1 MKIVRYPHP
10 VLTYHSKPI
19 RRIDQGLRDIAAE
32 MLELMYEAQGVG
44 LAANQVGLPYQLLVM
59 NPTGDREQ
67 TEEEYVFINPVIQK
81 RGGGMRDMEEG
92 CLSFPDLHLS
102 ISRPDEITFQAI
114 GLDGKPAT
122 YNWKGLPARVVQ
134 HETDHL
140 HGKCFYQRAKYSGE
154 LIARDALGA
163 MAAEFDADR
172 QRGFIPSDGQIAK
185 EIAEL
190 EKKYC

>member
-10 VLTYHSKPI
+10 VLTYRSKPVK
-19 RRIDQGLRDIAAE
+19 RIDQGLRDIAAE
-32 MLELMYEAQGVG
+32 MLEL
-44 LAANQVGLPYQLLVM
+44 
-59 NPTGDREQ
+59 
-67 TEEEYVFINPVIQK
+67 INPVIQK
-81 RGGGMRDMEEG
+81 RGGGMKDFEEG

-114 GLDGKPAT
+114 GLDGRPVT
-122 YNWKGLPARVVQ
+122 YSWKGFPARVVQ

-154 LIARDALGA
+154 LIARDALDV
-163 MAAEFDADR
+163 MAGEFEADR
-172 QRGFIPSDGQIAK
+172 RRGFIPSDSEIAR

>member
-10 VLTYHSKPI
+10 ILSYKSKPV

-32 MLELMYEAQGVG
+32 MLELMYQAQGVG

-59 NPTGDREQ
+59 NPTGSPDQR
-67 TEEEYVFINPVIQK
+67 EEEYVFINPVIQK
-81 RGGGMRDMEEG
+81 RGGGLKDFEEG
-92 CLSFPDLHLS
+92 CLSFPELHL
-102 ISRPDEITFQAI
+102 IIARPESVTFSAI
-114 GLDGKPAT
+114 GLDGQPVS
-122 YNWKGLPARVVQ
+122 YSWKGLKARIIQ

-140 HGKCFYQRAKYSGE
+140 HGQCFYQRAKLSGE
-154 LIARDALGA
+154 LQARPALELF
-163 MAAEFDADR
+163 AAEFDSDR
-172 QRGFIPSDGQIAK
+172 RRGFIPNDAEIAA

>member
-10 VLTYHSKPI
+10 ILSYKSKPV

-32 MLELMYEAQGVG
+32 MLELMYQAQGVG

-59 NPTGDREQ
+59 NPTGDPEQ
-67 TEEEYVFINPVIQK
+67 REEEYVFINPVIQK
-81 RGGGMRDMEEG
+81 RGGGLTDFEEG
-92 CLSFPDLHLS
+92 CLSFPDLRLM
-102 ISRPDEITFQAI
+102 IARPETVAFQAI
-114 GLDGKPAT
+114 GLDGQPVS
-122 YNWKGLPARVVQ
+122 YSWKGLKARIIQ

-140 HGKCFYQRAKYSGE
+140 HGQCFYQRAKFSGE
-154 LIARDALGA
+154 LQARPVLESL
-163 MAAEFDADR
+163 AAEFDSDR
-172 QRGFIPSDGQIAK
+172 RRGFVPNDAELAA